1 MMTLWEALNEINI
14 MDYLYA
20 DKDPRFEDDPI
31 EDEMGISLSSSMV
44 ERRCSNDYNVCI
56 QNSKKY

>member
-1 MMTLWEALNEINI
+1 
-14 MDYLYA
+14 
-20 DKDPRFEDDPI
+20 
-31 EDEMGISLSSSMV
+31 MGISLSSSMV